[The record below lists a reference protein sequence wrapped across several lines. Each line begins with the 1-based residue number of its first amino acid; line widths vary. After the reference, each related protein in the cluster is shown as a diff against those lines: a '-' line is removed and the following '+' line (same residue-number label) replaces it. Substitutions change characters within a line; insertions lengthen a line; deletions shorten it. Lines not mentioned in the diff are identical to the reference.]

1 MLSSKDFLILIP
13 ARYDSSRLPGKPLLE
28 IDGKSILKRTFD
40 RCNEVVE
47 SNKIIVLTDDTR
59 ILKHCNE
66 NKINCELTSRNCK
79 TGTDRIAEY
88 AFNKNYDFYL
98 NVQGDEPIIS
108 PLDIEKMI
116 NASVENFGQILNG
129 YAQIV
134 NVDDFINS
142 SVPKLVFDNNYNL
155 MYISRSSIPFVKNFD
170 SGDYYK
176 QICVYA
182 FPRKILIKVYKNKK
196 SKIEKKEDIEILRF
210 LENNISVKMVK
221 LSGESKA
228 VDTRKDVIEV
238 KKIISKKNF
247 EKY

>member
-155 MYISRSSIPFVKNFD
+155 MYISRSSIPTDKNLKFKI
-170 SGDYYK
+170 GFK
-176 QICVYA
+176 QVCIYS
-182 FPRKILIKVYKNKK
+182 FPQNAIEFFYNNK
-196 SKIEKKEDIEILRF
+196 SKSILESIEDIEILRF
-210 LENNISVKMVK
+210 IENGFKVKMIQLNDKSFSIDTKGDFIRLTK
-221 LSGESKA
+221 LL
-228 VDTRKDVIEV
+228 
-238 KKIISKKNF
+238 KN
-247 EKY
+247 